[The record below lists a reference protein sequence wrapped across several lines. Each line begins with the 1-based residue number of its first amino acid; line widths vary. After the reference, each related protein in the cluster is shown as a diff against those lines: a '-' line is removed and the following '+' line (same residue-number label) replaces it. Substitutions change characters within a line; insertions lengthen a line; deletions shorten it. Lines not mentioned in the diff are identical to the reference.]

1 MVKAVAVLGTGFM
14 GAGMARSLLRAGLD
28 VAVWNR
34 DASKTVPLAS
44 AGARVAASA
53 AEAVAGA
60 DAVLTMLFDAEA
72 TAEVAATMLPSA
84 RKDVVWVQCATVG
97 LDGAR
102 RLASLA
108 AEHGAVLID
117 APVLGTRKP
126 AEEGALVVLA
136 SGPESAREAIAPVF
150 AAIGSRTVWVGTG
163 VDDGQRL
170 KLVANAWV
178 LSITAATAQSVALA
192 RGLGIAPELFL
203 EAIKGG
209 AVDTPYAHIKGK
221 AMISGDFTPSFDVRG
236 AVKDSGLVLGALDE
250 AGLDQRLMTALQDL
264 FRDGAEL
271 AGDAQEDM
279 AAVVRA
285 FRT

>member
-108 AEHGAVLID
+108 AEQGAVLID

-126 AEEGALVVLA
+126 AEEGA
-136 SGPESAREAIAPVF
+136 
-150 AAIGSRTVWVGTG
+150 
-163 VDDGQRL
+163 
-170 KLVANAWV
+170 
-178 LSITAATAQSVALA
+178 
-192 RGLGIAPELFL
+192 
-203 EAIKGG
+203 
-209 AVDTPYAHIKGK
+209 
-221 AMISGDFTPSFDVRG
+221 
-236 AVKDSGLVLGALDE
+236 
-250 AGLDQRLMTALQDL
+250 
-264 FRDGAEL
+264 
-271 AGDAQEDM
+271 
-279 AAVVRA
+279 
-285 FRT
+285 